1 MSSENKSLNSYYKL
15 KRLSAAS
22 MMKNNNELKMD
33 APSGLNLHKDTS
45 GSTLENRSFRV
56 RSKVINQDQIKM
68 IKSISQLSNIA
79 NYDYDLKRA
88 ESNSSNKLEPKVGFY
103 TPELNRK

>member
-1 MSSENKSLNSYYKL
+1 
-15 KRLSAAS
+15 

-33 APSGLNLHKDTS
+33 APTGLNLNKETS
-45 GSTLENRSFRV
+45 NSTVEKKSFRV
-56 RSKVINQDQIKM
+56 RSKVINQDQIKL
-68 IKSISQLSNIA
+68 IKSFSQFSNLA

-88 ESNSSNKLEPKVGFY
+88 ESNSSIKVEPKVGLN